1 MLDFDETIA
10 ACPADHLESGRAILP
25 EDIASYFHTGG
36 TTGTPKLAPHSHGN
50 EVAMAYSMNLVTRF
64 GIGDVT
70 LCGLPLFHVNGVIV
84 TGLAAFIGGAEVL
97 LATPQGYRNSTLIG
111 NFWKVIEMCIR
122 DSCSAPAAPRRGSTC
137 ACT

>member
-1 MLDFDETIA
+1 MYKRQLKAQRGALPEGVLDFDETIA

-111 NFWKVIEMCIR
+111 NF
-122 DSCSAPAAPRRGSTC
+122 
-137 ACT
+137 